1 MTTKTTN
8 QPYPDNLTAA
18 MMTCESDVE
27 LPSRVRPHS
36 VAGNLI
42 ALKPGEVYTLSLE
55 MAGDVTLAQAQADA
69 NGLKSKIRSSL
80 NSSIRNAMR
89 HHGQK
94 FSMESA
100 LITYPSGRMF
110 IQVVVTCLEAGV
122 DDDDEV

>member
-1 MTTKTTN
+1 MTTKTGT
-8 QPYPDNLTAA
+8 QPYPEHLTAA
-18 MMTCESDVE
+18 MMTREEDVE

-42 ALKPGEVYTLSLE
+42 ALKPGEVFTLSQELG
-55 MAGDVTLAQAQADA
+55 GDITLAKAQADA
-69 NGLKSKIRSSL
+69 NALKSKIRSSL

-110 IQVVVTCLEAGV
+110 IQVLVTCLEAGV
-122 DDDDEV
+122 EDDDEV